1 MYISV
6 EGRMELT
13 EKQEH
18 FFSYL
23 AERIAEDGRAPSLR
37 QAAFDMG
44 VSHTAVAQLMIQL
57 ERKGVLERDGHY
69 GRTVRLLSKPRE
81 QYRSGRGRELPIIG
95 QVTAGL
101 PMYAQQEWEGVVVV
115 DESIF
120 TGDNLFCLRV
130 KGESMK
136 DAGILNGDLVVCEP
150 RQYAEN
156 GEIVAVLIKG
166 EEATVKR
173 FFLYSDHIELRPE
186 NKDFPVICYPFSE
199 ILVQGKVAGVIR
211 GKNNEFDGNGE

>member
-1 MYISV
+1 MD
-6 EGRMELT
+6 LT
-13 EKQEH
+13 KKQEH
-18 FFSYL
+18 FLGYL
-23 AERIAEDGRAPSLR
+23 TERIAEDGRAPSLR
-37 QAAFDMG
+37 RAAFDMG
-44 VSHTAVAQLMIQL
+44 VSHTAVAQLMTQL
-57 ERKGVLERDGHY
+57 ERKGVLEREGHY
-69 GRTVRLLSKPRE
+69 GRTVRLLSKSRE
-81 QYRSGRGRELPIIG
+81 QFRSRRGKELPIIG

-120 TGDNLFCLRV
+120 VGDNLFCLRIN
-130 KGESMK
+130 GESMRN
-136 DAGILNGDLVVCEP
+136 AGILNGDLVVCEP

-186 NKDFPVICYPFSE
+186 NKNFPVVCYPFSE
-199 ILVQGKVAGVIR
+199 VLVQGKVTGVIR
-211 GKNNEFDGNGE
+211 GKSSEFDGCGD